1 VAIAGKARAALI
13 PCTSSV
19 DPQSRDALSDLL
31 LGREASPGGSANV
44 SDGLLDAVRRPLVS
58 LSHRA
63 PSQGYDEP
71 QNLSYAISSI
81 CPAGADGGQSKK
93 LSVAAL
99 DSHMKKCIADA
110 VGKK

>member
-1 VAIAGKARAALI
+1 MLSRIFSSAEKRRRVALRMSL
-13 PCTSSV
+13 TVFST
-19 DPQSRDALSDLL
+19 LS
-31 LGREASPGGSANV
+31 
-44 SDGLLDAVRRPLVS
+44 RPLVS